1 MIVIID
7 TELIDTCIMDDS
19 DDIIDTE
26 LIDTCIIDDS
36 DDKYG
41 VQARMTP
48 LVIESVGVRPSI
60 IDKRRKGMEA

>member
-1 MIVIID
+1 MIV
-7 TELIDTCIMDDS
+7 
-19 DDIIDTE
+19 IIDTE